1 MVADDDA
8 PRTNEGARRAIR
20 EFLESVHNDDHNI
33 EKIKKKG
40 TIFLIIKA

>member
-20 EFLESVHNDDHNI
+20 EFLESVHNDDRNS
-33 EKIKKKG
+33 
-40 TIFLIIKA
+40 KARTLLV